1 MCVKVPTASSSTSRQ
16 AAEAVQSASPAPA
29 ESSST
34 TPPQAGMPAHTVP
47 PLVRL
52 RVWHFS
58 KAGRNLAFTRSLTEK
73 LSKVDLPGWLV
84 QPTNSASVGSNRR
97 DEFVPAV
104 VTVSHQIS
112 NVDEYTRK
120 LAYKRIGD
128 LAIMAVQGRDLQDEW
143 LGLGTW
149 LSRKA
154 VTAGVVKVV
163 SKSRRQTSYDR
174 SSAAFKCYQELEN
187 ALELD
192 CKKLFEPGAV
202 GNQDLYLSIA
212 QMAIAF
218 QIVPFYRKEREQ
230 YLKRFFRTT
239 SRIICFAS
247 PFLSLIACV
256 YFWNKRRQFDELG
269 WDWAMDKWG
278 YFDQRYQYTIYWKN
292 SLGMVL
298 FSLLVVLINF
308 IEYHSLRFFNKRT
321 DRKINDLRV
330 TQGALAAKFC
340 VRVLKMPPEIMTA
353 TERQTVLYSLGV
365 NFHDETPE
373 TQGRCLDAFLAKLG

>member
-1 MCVKVPTASSSTSRQ
+1 
-16 AAEAVQSASPAPA
+16 
-29 ESSST
+29 
-34 TPPQAGMPAHTVP
+34 
-47 PLVRL
+47 
-52 RVWHFS
+52 
-58 KAGRNLAFTRSLTEK
+58 
-73 LSKVDLPGWLV
+73 
-84 QPTNSASVGSNRR
+84 
-97 DEFVPAV
+97 
-104 VTVSHQIS
+104 
-112 NVDEYTRK
+112 
-120 LAYKRIGD
+120 
-128 LAIMAVQGRDLQDEW
+128 
-143 LGLGTW
+143 
-149 LSRKA
+149 
-154 VTAGVVKVV
+154 VKVV

-192 CKKLFEPGAV
+192 CKKLFEPGGEFNDSSLKHMLTETAV

-308 IEYHSLRFFNKRT
+308 IEYHSLRFCKTFLIRPL
-321 DRKINDLRV
+321 LRITRIV
-330 TQGALAAKFC
+330 
-340 VRVLKMPPEIMTA
+340 
-353 TERQTVLYSLGV
+353 Y
-365 NFHDETPE
+365 
-373 TQGRCLDAFLAKLG
+373 